1 MHSFLLHR
9 QRLYRHRLHRRF
21 ALILAGLLFVAG
33 CGVPPAPLGRT
44 ASRAEPLPPAGYEL
58 VPLLTGLSGPTQMIA
73 GPDGRLWVAQLN
85 GGENSATGQL
95 LAIDLATGER
105 TILLDGLLKPV
116 GIAVTADAL
125 WIAGRREIWR
135 APLVNYL
142 PSAPVAV
149 LTELPFNGRSLGAL
163 TVSPQGNLLFE
174 TSGTHSNG
182 MPVEGAARLWSLDPA
197 NPTAPA
203 VIAKGL
209 KNGYATAFDAAGRL
223 WITDIGDDPVNG
235 LAPPDELNL
244 WAAGADFGWVR
255 CFGMQEVAAN
265 YGGDAAGCAATR
277 APVALFPPR
286 STPTSVVP
294 SPWAG
299 DTLLV
304 ALWNEGRVVEVT
316 VAPVGDNAT
325 GGVRPWLA
333 GLVAPQSLLVWSD
346 GSLLLADHGAD
357 TIYRIRPTS
366 R

>member
-1 MHSFLLHR
+1 M
-9 QRLYRHRLHRRF
+9 
-21 ALILAGLLFVAG
+21 
-33 CGVPPAPLGRT
+33 
-44 ASRAEPLPPAGYEL
+44 
-58 VPLLTGLSGPTQMIA
+58 
-73 GPDGRLWVAQLN
+73 
-85 GGENSATGQL
+85 
-95 LAIDLATGER
+95 
-105 TILLDGLLKPV
+105 
-116 GIAVTADAL
+116 
-125 WIAGRREIWR
+125 
-135 APLVNYL
+135 NYL

-197 NPTAPA
+197 NPTTPA

-209 KNGYATAFDAAGRL
+209 NGCATAFDAAGRL

-304 ALWNEGRVVEVT
+304 ALWNKGRR
-316 VAPVGDNAT
+316 GRSN
-325 GGVRPWLA
+325 GGAGWRQWLGRVRPWLA
-333 GLVAPQSLLVWSD
+333 GLVTPQSLLVWSD